1 MAEQVIYEVPSLYAD
16 HHVVAVRKA
25 LADLEGVEETEA
37 SAAFQEVRVSY
48 DPKKSSPSAIE
59 ERLKEAGYAPGE
71 EGISLPF
78 QSEKGDAAWKSLG
91 LREIHTNPVDLEMS
105 GEFRLY

>member
-1 MAEQVIYEVPSLYAD
+1 MAERVTYEVPSLYAD

-25 LADLEGVEETEA
+25 LADLEGVAEIEV

-48 DPKKSSPSAIE
+48 DPKKGSPSAIE
-59 ERLKEAGYAPGE
+59 ERLKEAGYPPGE
-71 EGISLPF
+71 EEISLPF
-78 QSEKGDAAWKSLG
+78 QSERGDPAWKSLG
-91 LREIHTNPVDLEMS
+91 LREIHTNPIDLEMS

>member
-16 HHVVAVRKA
+16 HHVTAARKA
-25 LADLEGVEETEA
+25 LVDLEGVEGIEV

-59 ERLKEAGYAPGE
+59 ERLKEAGYPPGE
-71 EGISLPF
+71 EGISLQF
-78 QSEKGDAAWKSLG
+78 QSEKGDPAWKSLG

>member
-16 HHVVAVRKA
+16 HHVAAVRKA
-25 LADLEGVEETEA
+25 LADLEGVEETEV

-59 ERLKEAGYAPGE
+59 ERLKEAGYPPGE

-78 QSEKGDAAWKSLG
+78 QSEKGDPAWKRVG

>member
-1 MAEQVIYEVPSLYAD
+1 MAERVIYEMPSVYAD

-25 LADLEGVEETEA
+25 LADLEGMEEIEV

-48 DPKKSSPSAIE
+48 DPKRSSSSAIE
-59 ERLKEAGYAPGE
+59 ERLKEAGYPPGE

-78 QSEKGDAAWKSLG
+78 QGEKGDPAWKSLG
-91 LREIHTNPVDLEMS
+91 RREIHTNPVDLEMS

>member
-1 MAEQVIYEVPSLYAD
+1 MAEQVTYEVPSLYAD

-25 LADLEGVEETEA
+25 LADLEGVEKVEA

-48 DPKKSSPSAIE
+48 DPKKSSPSTIE
-59 ERLKEAGYAPGE
+59 ERLKEAGYFPGE
-71 EGISLPF
+71 EGISLRY
-78 QSEKGDAAWKSLG
+78 QSEKGDAAWKSLDM
-91 LREIHTNPVDLEMS
+91 RDIHTNPVDLEMS

>member
-1 MAEQVIYEVPSLYAD
+1 MVERVIYEVPSLYAD

-25 LADLEGVEETEA
+25 LAGLEGVEEIEV
-37 SAAFQEVRVSY
+37 SAAFQEVKVSY

-59 ERLKEAGYAPGE
+59 ERLKEAGYPPGE

-78 QSEKGDAAWKSLG
+78 QSGKGDPAWKSLG
-91 LREIHTNPVDLEMS
+91 LREIHTNPVDLETS